1 MQPKI
6 LIVED
11 EAPIREGLKAK
22 LESEGHDIVQ
32 RQRKLTLI
40 LVTDSLCGLVKI
52 ARSSVVTETR
62 PMRKHFILMS
72 RGQ

>member
-40 LVTDSLCGLVKI
+40 LVTDSLRGLVKI